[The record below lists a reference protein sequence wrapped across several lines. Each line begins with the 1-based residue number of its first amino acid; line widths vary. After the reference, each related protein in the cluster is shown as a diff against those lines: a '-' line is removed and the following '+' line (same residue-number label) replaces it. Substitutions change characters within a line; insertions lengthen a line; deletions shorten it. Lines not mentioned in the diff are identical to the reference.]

1 MGRGE
6 MNSIL
11 DKLEQN
17 QTGMRKG
24 NGFRR
29 SPILDYKLE
38 PTGNMLPGGF
48 QPMEGY
54 LLTVTL
60 GISFWSNKVMFEDS
74 KRDAERMLLTRL
86 YGETL
91 ALLDEASHA
100 IYNGEPED
108 ALQAINAIKDA
119 LTKPRRTR

>member
-1 MGRGE
+1 

-11 DKLEQN
+11 DKLEQS
-17 QTGMRKG
+17 QTGMRKES
-24 NGFRR
+24 GFRR
-29 SPILDYKLE
+29 SPVLDYKLE
-38 PTGNMLPGGF
+38 PTGNMRPGGF
-48 QPMEGY
+48 QPMEEY

-108 ALQAINAIKDA
+108 ALQAINAIKGA